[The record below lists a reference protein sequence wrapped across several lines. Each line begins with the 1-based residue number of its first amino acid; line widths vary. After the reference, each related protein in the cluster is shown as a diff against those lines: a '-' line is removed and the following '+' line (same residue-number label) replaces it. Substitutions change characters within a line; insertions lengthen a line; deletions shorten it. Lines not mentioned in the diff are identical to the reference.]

1 MRYLVTGSAGLIGNN
16 LVSVLEKSGKT
27 VYSCFNNIKPQY
39 GIPVKLDLLNFD
51 EISKVFND
59 VQPDIVIHLAALTD
73 VEKCEEEP
81 ELANSINVKATEIIA
96 KESATLQSYLIYLS
110 TDYVFDGKTGMYSEI
125 DITNP
130 LNQYGKTKLFGE
142 KAITTFTKKYTIL
155 RTSTPFGTHSHKKT
169 FPIWLLENIQNN
181 KKINVLEDQF
191 TSPTFVPNLNKMIL
205 EIVSRNLEGLFHLSG
220 SSKISRYEFAKKILK
235 ALKLDDSLLIPVKT
249 NSMHW
254 KACRPLDSSLD
265 ISKIYPLLTTK
276 PLSIEASLENFLPE
290 LRNSFSL

>member
-1 MRYLVTGSAGLIGNN
+1 MKYLVTGSAGLIGSN
-16 LVSVLEKSGKT
+16 LVSELVKSGKT
-27 VYSCFNNIKPQY
+27 VYSCFNKIKPQS

-51 EISKVFND
+51 EISKVFDD
-59 VQPDIVIHLAALTD
+59 VQPDIIIHLAALTD

-81 ELANSINVKATEIIA
+81 RLANSINAEATEIIA
-96 KESATLQSYLIYLS
+96 KESKTLQSYLIYLS
-110 TDYVFDGKTGMYSEI
+110 TDYVFDGKKGMYGET

-130 LNQYGKTKLFGE
+130 LNQYGKTKLSGE
-142 KAITTFTKKYTIL
+142 KAITSFAKKWTII
-155 RTSTPFGTHSHKKT
+155 RTSTPFGTHPSKKT

-191 TSPTFVPNLNKMIL
+191 TSPTYVPNLGKMIV

-235 ALKLDDSLLIPVKT
+235 ILDLNDSLLIPTKT
-249 NSMHW
+249 NSMPW

-265 ISKIYPLLTTK
+265 VSKIYPLLTTK

-290 LRNSFSL
+290 LKDSFSL